1 MVFWCFPTTTQCE
14 WSDLRGFVDQYNAS
28 YGTSY
33 TRKACLDVEIRD
45 RKAPEL
51 LLESPGETPIVMNA
65 SQLFGRPSTCPPI
78 AMSINY
84 FTRYLPR

>member
-45 RKAPEL
+45 RKAP
-51 LLESPGETPIVMNA
+51 S
-65 SQLFGRPSTCPPI
+65 CC
-78 AMSINY
+78 
-84 FTRYLPR
+84 